1 MDVKIVIGIDTGGT
15 YTDAVLFAPETGRVL
30 GQNKALTTHGD
41 LKRGIL
47 EALDGLDPELCRAA
61 EVAGLSTTLATNA
74 CVEGKLRRV
83 RLLLMGI
90 DREGIAKYGAAYGFR
105 DPDDIIYLPCRTTI
119 TGEIH
124 EEPDWAALEAHA
136 AEWFADVEG
145 CAVCEIHGMRNNGVL
160 EKKAAAIIREK
171 TGLPIACASTLFSGL
186 SSLERAASA
195 VLNAGLLP
203 VTQEFMDAVA
213 EAFRQRGIHAP
224 LLIVRSNGS
233 LMGRDYSVEHAV
245 ETLLSGPAASALGG
259 GALCDCERAVV
270 VDIGGTT
277 TDVALIENGM
287 PLMSDDGIKVDDWK
301 TLVNGVFSTSF
312 ALGGDSAIRWD
323 QYDRLTIGPDRIVPL
338 CVLAAKHP
346 EIRKVLEKQL
356 AETPAHT
363 LPLHEFLTL
372 ERPDWRAVVTD
383 PRDILLCERLE
394 KGPLSHCQAAAV
406 LGLDKYQLNTRA
418 LEQAGVIIRAGLTPT
433 DLMHVRGDFDR
444 YDVKTARLAAKFAAA
459 SLKKTMKWLCNEIY
473 DRISY
478 QVFAA
483 VSQSLLERSARYFRK
498 NGLHE
503 DLQELFRLQWET
515 RNDPDRLLDAHFH
528 SNAVLVGIGG
538 PTHLFLPE
546 AARALGAQ
554 CFIPEYAATAN
565 AVGAVTG
572 QMTASASADIRYT
585 GYFEKSGEQEGSYL
599 VVGSGFEPCR
609 FKTEEEALSWVEE
622 TLRGM
627 TGAQLRVQ
635 GAVGELRFKT
645 EKYIAN
651 AGDLKVSTQLTVTA
665 TA

>member
-1 MDVKIVIGIDTGGT
+1 MKIVIGIDTGGT
-15 YTDAVLFAPETGRVL
+15 YTDAVLYDPESGCVL

-41 LKRGIL
+41 LKIGIL
-47 EALDGLDPELCRAA
+47 GALDGLELDLCRQA

-90 DREGIAKYGAAYGFR
+90 DRDGMAKHGGRYGFH
-105 DPDDIIYLPCRTTI
+105 DPDDICYLPCRTTI

-124 EEPDWAALEAHA
+124 EEPDWAELEAHA

-145 CAVCEIHGMRNNGVL
+145 CAICEIHGMRNNGVL
-160 EKKAAAIIREK
+160 EKKAARIIYEK

-213 EAFRQRGIHAP
+213 EAFAERGIHAP

-233 LMGRDYSVEHAV
+233 LMGRDYSIDHAV

-259 GALCDCERAVV
+259 GALCSREQAVV

-287 PLMSDDGIKVDDWK
+287 PLMSDDGIKVGKWK

-338 CVLAAKHP
+338 CVLASKHP
-346 EIRKVLEKQL
+346 EVRKTLEAQL

-372 ERPDWRAVVTD
+372 ERQDWRTVVTEPKD
-383 PRDILLCERLE
+383 MLLCERLE
-394 KGPLSHCQAAAV
+394 KGPISHCQAAAL

-444 YDVKTARLAAKFAAA
+444 YDRETARLAARFAAQ
-459 SLKKTMKWLCNEIY
+459 SLRKTVKALCNEVY
-473 DRISY
+473 DRISFE
-478 QVFAA
+478 VFAA
-483 VSQSLLERSARYFRK
+483 VSQSLLECSSKYYRK
-498 NGLHE
+498 HGMDE
-503 DLQELFRLQWET
+503 GMRELLRMQWES
-515 RNDPDRLLDAHFH
+515 RDREDRMLDTHFRA
-528 SNAVLVGIGG
+528 NAVLIGIGG

-546 AARALGAQ
+546 AARALGAE
-554 CFIPEYAATAN
+554 CFIPEFAATAN

-572 QMTASASADIRYT
+572 RMTATMSAEVRYT
-585 GYFEKSGEQEGSYL
+585 AYFDTDDDNEGSYR
-599 VVGSGFEPCR
+599 VMASGVEPRR
-609 FKTEEEALSWVEE
+609 FKTEEAAIEWIERL
-622 TLRGM
+622 LREM
-627 TGAQLRVQ
+627 TGRRLREQ
-635 GAVGELRFKT
+635 GAVGELQYKT
-645 EKYIAN
+645 EHHAAM
-651 AGDLKVSTQLTVTA
+651 AGDLRVSTQVIVTA
-665 TA
+665 TT

>member
-1 MDVKIVIGIDTGGT
+1 MRIVIGIDTGGT
-15 YTDAVLFAPETGRVL
+15 YTDAVLFDPDTRRVL

-41 LKRGIL
+41 LKIGIL
-47 EALDGLDPELCRAA
+47 GALDGLDPELCRKA
-61 EVAGLSTTLATNA
+61 EIAGLSTTLATNA

-90 DREGIAKYGAAYGFR
+90 DREGIAKYGANYGFH
-105 DPDDIIYLPCRTTI
+105 DPDDIRYLPCKTTI

-124 EEPDWAALEAHA
+124 EEPDWTVLETHA

-145 CAVCEIHGMRNNGVL
+145 CAICEIHGMRNNGVL
-160 EKKAAAIIREK
+160 EKKAAGIIRRQ

-213 EAFRQRGIHAP
+213 AAFRERGIQAP

-233 LMGRDYSVEHAV
+233 LMGRDYSIDHAV

-259 GALCDCERAVV
+259 GALCDRDRAVI

-287 PLMSDDGIKVDDWK
+287 PLMSDDGIKVGSWK

-323 QYDRLTIGPDRIVPL
+323 QFERLTIGPDRIVPL
-338 CVLAAKHP
+338 CVLASKHP
-346 EIRKVLEKQL
+346 RVYQTLKAQL

-372 ERPDWRAVVTD
+372 ERTDWRTIVTEPQD
-383 PRDILLCERLE
+383 LLLCERLE
-394 KGPLSHCQAAAV
+394 QGPISHCEAAAL
-406 LGLDKYQLNTRA
+406 LGVDKYQLNTRT

-444 YDVKTARLAAKFAAA
+444 YHTETARLAAKFAAA
-459 SLKKTMKWLCNEIY
+459 SLHKTVKWLCGEIY
-473 DRISY
+473 DRMSF

-483 VSQSLLERSARYFRK
+483 VSQSLLERSSKYFRK
-498 NGLHE
+498 HG
-503 DLQELFRLQWET
+503 LQESMQELLRLQWES
-515 RNDPDRLLDAHFH
+515 RNDPDRMLDAHFK

-546 AARALGAQ
+546 AARALGAE
-554 CFIPEYAATAN
+554 CFIPAFAATAN
-565 AVGAVTG
+565 AVGAVAG
-572 QMTASASADIRYT
+572 RMTATMTAEVRYT
-585 GYFEKSGEQEGSYL
+585 GYFAQDGESEGNYRVLASGLDAKWFQ
-599 VVGSGFEPCR
+599 
-609 FKTEEEALSWVEE
+609 TEEEALLWTEE
-622 TLRGM
+622 RLREL
-627 TGAQLRVQ
+627 AAERLREQ
-635 GAVGELRFKT
+635 GASGALQYKT
-645 EKYIAN
+645 EKN
-651 AGDLKVSTQLTVTA
+651 VTNVNDLRVSTQICVTA

>member
-1 MDVKIVIGIDTGGT
+1 MRIAIGIDTGGT
-15 YTDAVLFAPETGRVL
+15 YTDAVLFDPNTRRVL

-41 LKRGIL
+41 LKTGIL
-47 EALDGLDPELCRAA
+47 GALDGLDPDLCRRA
-61 EVAGLSTTLATNA
+61 EIAGLSTTLATNA

-90 DREGIAKYGAAYGFR
+90 GREGIEKYGAQYGFR
-105 DPDDIIYLPCRTTI
+105 DPDDICYLPCKTTI

-124 EEPDWAALEAHA
+124 EEPDWKVLEDNASA
-136 AEWFADVEG
+136 WFSGVEG

-160 EKKAAAIIREK
+160 EEKAAGIIRRR
-171 TGLPIACASTLFSGL
+171 TGLPVVCASTLFSGL

-224 LLIVRSNGS
+224 LRIVRSDGS
-233 LMGRDYSVEHAV
+233 LMGRDYSIDHAV

-259 GALCDCERAVV
+259 GALCGSARAVV

-277 TDVALIENGM
+277 TDVALVENGV
-287 PLMSDDGIKVDDWK
+287 PLLSDDGIRVGAWK
-301 TLVNGVFSTSF
+301 TQVGGVFSTSF

-323 QYDRLTIGPDRIVPL
+323 PFDRLTLGPDRIVPL
-338 CVLAAKHP
+338 CVLAARHP
-346 EIRKVLEKQL
+346 EVRRTLKAQL

-372 ERPDWRAVVTD
+372 ERADWRAVVTA
-383 PRDILLCERLE
+383 PRERRLCERLE
-394 KGPLSHCQAAAV
+394 KGPLSHCQAAAL
-406 LGLDKYQLNTRA
+406 LGVDKYQLNIRP
-418 LEQAGVIIRAGLTPT
+418 LEQAGILLRAGLTPT

-444 YDVKTARLAAKFAAA
+444 YDAETACLAAKFAAA
-459 SLKKTMKWLCNEIY
+459 SLHKTVKWLCNEIY
-473 DRISY
+473 DRMSF

-483 VSQSLLERSARYFRK
+483 VSQSLLERSSKYFRK
-498 NGLHE
+498 NGLNEGMHE
-503 DLQELFRLQWET
+503 LLRLQWET
-515 RNDPDRLLDAHFH
+515 RNDPDRMVDTHFK

-546 AARALGAQ
+546 AARALGAE
-554 CFIPEYAATAN
+554 CFIPEFAATAN
-565 AVGAVTG
+565 AVGAVAG
-572 QMTASASADIRYT
+572 RMTAVMTAEIRYT
-585 GYFEKSGEQEGSYL
+585 GYFDPNGGDEGSYR
-599 VVGSGFEPCR
+599 VFASGLEPKR
-609 FKTEEEALSWVEE
+609 FRTEEDALAWAEE
-622 TLRGM
+622 MLRAM
-627 TGAQLRVQ
+627 AEQRLREQGANGGVQYQTEKNVTNVNDLRV
-635 GAVGELRFKT
+635 
-645 EKYIAN
+645 
-651 AGDLKVSTQLTVTA
+651 STRIVVTA

>member
-1 MDVKIVIGIDTGGT
+1 MRIVIGIDTGGT
-15 YTDAVLFAPETGRVL
+15 YTDAVLFDSDTGRVL
-30 GQNKALTTHGD
+30 QQNKSLTTHHD
-41 LKRGIL
+41 LKIGIL
-47 EALDGLDPELCRAA
+47 GALDGLDPELCRKA

-90 DREGIAKYGAAYGFR
+90 DREGIAKYGANYGFH
-105 DPDDIIYLPCRTTI
+105 DPDDIRYLPCRTTI
-119 TGEIH
+119 TGEIN
-124 EEPDWAALEAHA
+124 EEPDWSVLELHA
-136 AEWFADVEG
+136 QEWFADVEG
-145 CAVCEIHGMRNNGVL
+145 CAICEIHGMRNNGVL
-160 EKKAAAIIREK
+160 EKKAAEIIRRK

-203 VTQEFMDAVA
+203 VTQEFMNAVA
-213 EAFRQRGIHAP
+213 EAFRQRDINAP

-233 LMGRDYSVEHAV
+233 LMGRDYSVDHAV

-259 GALCDCERAVV
+259 GALCSREQAVV

-277 TDVALIENGM
+277 TDVALVEQGM
-287 PLMSDDGIKVDDWK
+287 LLMSDDGIKVGEWK

-338 CVLAAKHP
+338 CVLASRYP
-346 EIRKVLEKQL
+346 QVRKTLQAQL
-356 AETPAHT
+356 ALTPAHT
-363 LPLHEFLTL
+363 LPLHEFLML
-372 ERPDWRAVVTD
+372 ERQDWRAVVTE
-383 PRDILLCERLE
+383 PQDILLCKRLE
-394 KGPLSHCQAAAV
+394 EGPLSHCEAAAL

-418 LEQAGVIIRAGLTPT
+418 LEQGGIVIRAGLTPT

-444 YDVKTARLAAKFAAA
+444 YDEKTARLAAKFAAA
-459 SLKKTMKWLCNEIY
+459 SLRKTVKWLCNEIY
-473 DRISY
+473 DRMSY

-483 VSQSLLERSARYFRK
+483 VSQSLLERSSKYFRK
-498 NGLHE
+498 NGM
-503 DLQELFRLQWET
+503 DAGMQELFRLQWET
-515 RNDPDRLLDAHFH
+515 RNDPDRLLNAHFR

-546 AARALGAQ
+546 AAKALGAE
-554 CFIPEYAATAN
+554 CFIPEFAATAN

-572 QMTASASADIRYT
+572 RMTAAASADIRYT
-585 GYFEKSGEQEGSYL
+585 GYFEKDGEQEGSYL
-599 VVGSGFEPCR
+599 VVGSGIEPCR

-622 TLRGM
+622 ALRSM
-627 TGAQLRVQ
+627 TADKLHEQ
-635 GAVGELRFKT
+635 GAVGTL
-645 EKYIAN
+645 KYKIDHSVAN
-651 AGDLKVSTQLTVTA
+651 INDLKVSTQVTVTA

>member
-1 MDVKIVIGIDTGGT
+1 MRIVIGIDTGGT
-15 YTDAVLFAPETGRVL
+15 YTDAVLFDSDTGRVL
-30 GQNKALTTHGD
+30 QQNKSLTTHHD
-41 LKRGIL
+41 LKIGIL
-47 EALDGLDPELCRAA
+47 GALDGLDPELCRKA

-90 DREGIAKYGAAYGFR
+90 DREGIAKYGANYGFH
-105 DPDDIIYLPCRTTI
+105 DPDDIRYLPCRTTI
-119 TGEIH
+119 TGEIN
-124 EEPDWAALEAHA
+124 EEPDWSVLELHA
-136 AEWFADVEG
+136 QEWFADVEG
-145 CAVCEIHGMRNNGVL
+145 CAICEIHGMRNNGVL
-160 EKKAAAIIREK
+160 EKKAAEIIRRK

-203 VTQEFMDAVA
+203 VTQEFMNAVA
-213 EAFRQRGIHAP
+213 EAFRQRDINAP

-233 LMGRDYSVEHAV
+233 LMGRDYSVDHAV

-259 GALCDCERAVV
+259 GALCSREQAVV

-277 TDVALIENGM
+277 TDVALVEQGM
-287 PLMSDDGIKVDDWK
+287 LLMSDDGIKVGEWK

-338 CVLAAKHP
+338 CVLASRYP
-346 EIRKVLEKQL
+346 QVRKTLQAQL
-356 AETPAHT
+356 ALTPAHT
-363 LPLHEFLTL
+363 LPLHEFLML
-372 ERPDWRAVVTD
+372 ERQDWRAVVTE
-383 PRDILLCERLE
+383 PQDILLCKRLE
-394 KGPLSHCQAAAV
+394 EGPLSHCEAAAL

-418 LEQAGVIIRAGLTPT
+418 LEQSGIMIRAGLTPT

-444 YDVKTARLAAKFAAA
+444 YDEKTARLAAKFAAA
-459 SLKKTMKWLCNEIY
+459 SLRKTVKWLCNEIY
-473 DRISY
+473 DRMSY

-483 VSQSLLERSARYFRK
+483 VSQSLLERSSKYFRK
-498 NGLHE
+498 NGM
-503 DLQELFRLQWET
+503 DAGMQELFRLQWET
-515 RNDPDRLLDAHFH
+515 RNDPDRLLNAHFR

-546 AARALGAQ
+546 AAKALGAE
-554 CFIPEYAATAN
+554 CFIPEFAATAN

-572 QMTASASADIRYT
+572 RMTAAASADIRYT
-585 GYFEKSGEQEGSYL
+585 GYFEKDGEQEGSYL
-599 VVGSGFEPCR
+599 VVGSGIEPCR

-622 TLRGM
+622 ALRSM
-627 TGAQLRVQ
+627 TADKLHEQ
-635 GAVGELRFKT
+635 GAVGTL
-645 EKYIAN
+645 KYKIDHSVAN
-651 AGDLKVSTQLTVTA
+651 INDLKVSTQVTVTA